1 MHRGIYEPGV
11 AVGYALDPAPGRHT
25 ASNSGNASVAAFAP
39 YFAMLGRK
47 PAARYDYAEKGVTQA
62 IAMSL
67 YRAFDSLGL
76 CQFALA
82 MGQPPFL
89 EWLNAAADWGV
100 DEAEFYRIGRRIQ
113 VMRHAFNA
121 KHGLPAQ
128 FPLPGRE
135 RGDPPQTLGPV
146 ANRTLDMEAMA
157 AGYFAALGLDP
168 LTGLPLPGRERGDPP
183 QTLGPVANRTLD
195 MEAMAAGYFAALGL
209 DPLTGLPLPETAKE
223 LGLETILEKVTV
235 T

>member
-146 ANRTLDMEAMA
+146 ANRTLDMDAMS
-157 AGYFAALGLDP
+157 AGYFA
-168 LTGLPLPGRERGDPP
+168 T
-183 QTLGPVANRTLD
+183 
-195 MEAMAAGYFAALGL
+195 LGL